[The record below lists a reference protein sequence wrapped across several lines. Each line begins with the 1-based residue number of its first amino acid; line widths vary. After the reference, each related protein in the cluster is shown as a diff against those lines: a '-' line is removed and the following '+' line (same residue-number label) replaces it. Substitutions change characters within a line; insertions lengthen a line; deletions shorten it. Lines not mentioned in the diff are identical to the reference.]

1 MIFITLSGT
10 ILLVAGVH
18 GGGQVRHVIV
28 FVFRQ
33 EIIPHVQVQSK
44 VFKTV
49 YFIIEGNITDGAFG
63 LVLLVGKFQV
73 GDGV

>member
-1 MIFITLSGT
+1 MICITLSGT
-10 ILLVAGVH
+10 ILFVAGVH

-33 EIIPHVQVQSK
+33 EIIPHVQ
-44 VFKTV
+44 
-49 YFIIEGNITDGAFG
+49 AFG